1 MLELTDAYVPFANG
15 GYRAPV
21 YFITK
26 VTDSEDKVLYQKEDG
41 VGPRV
46 IDERNV
52 GMMNAMLRRTVEDGT
67 AKARRLRL
75 ARRRQDR
82 HQPEFP
88 RCMVRRLYRQPH
100 DRRVVRQ

>member
-1 MLELTDAYVPFANG
+1 
-15 GYRAPV
+15 APV

-67 AKARRLRL
+67 AKRAAFGWPAAGKTGTSQNFRD
-75 ARRRQDR
+75 AW
-82 HQPEFP
+82 
-88 RCMVRRLYRQPH
+88 
-100 DRRVVRQ
+100 